1 MPANPVFGRAGQGYT
16 GLGAMG
22 RAQGAQSRFAL
33 PQRQTAMG
41 RVGQRAAAG
50 AGQMRQEWLSLWG
63 RVAERQRA
71 EELAALGALGRQ
83 LGLGIGKW
91 RARREDEEERRR
103 RLALARFGPQEAG
116 VPSGPGAVPRAFEA
130 PPVPGPYGAPTAAGL
145 PQDIVRELVARYRL
159 PLEGLR

>member
-1 MPANPVFGRAGQGYT
+1 MPAQRNVGRAGQGYT

-22 RAQGAQSRFAL
+22 RAQGAQSRWL
-33 PQRQTAMG
+33 PQTQTAMG

-63 RVAERQRA
+63 RVAERKRA
-71 EELAALGALGRQ
+71 EEIAALGDVFRG

-91 RARREDEEERRR
+91 RGRRADEEERRR
-103 RLALARFGPQEAG
+103 RLALARFGPQQAG
-116 VPSGPGAVPRAFEA
+116 VPSGPGMLPRAFEA
-130 PPVPGPYGAPTAAGL
+130 PPVPGAYGAPTAAGL
-145 PQDIVRELVARYRL
+145 PEDIVRELVARYRV